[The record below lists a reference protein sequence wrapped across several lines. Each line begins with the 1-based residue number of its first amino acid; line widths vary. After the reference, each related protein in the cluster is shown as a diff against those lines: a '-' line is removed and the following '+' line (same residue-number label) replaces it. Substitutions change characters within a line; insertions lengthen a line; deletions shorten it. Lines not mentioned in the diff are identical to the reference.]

1 MDMWHKSS
9 YSTQGESQCV
19 EVQLRWRKATYSTQG
34 ESNCVEVTEWSGEVD
49 QC

>member
-1 MDMWHKSS
+1 MKSGTWRTSS

-34 ESNCVEVTEWSGEVD
+34 ESNCVEVAAWPSGSS
-49 QC
+49 